1 MYFLLFLFIR
11 NIFVEL
17 NKRTWTPSSSFE
29 TTTIPP
35 RVFQLSGLL
44 TKMKSIHSL
53 FHNNIFF
60 RFFIEQ
66 SK

>member
-29 TTTIPP
+29 TTTE
-35 RVFQLSGLL
+35 S
-44 TKMKSIHSL
+44 
-53 FHNNIFF
+53 NINVP
-60 RFFIEQ
+60 
-66 SK
+66 KGN